1 MNQAHRNNLYHH
13 LTMLSIPTEIVGVIL
28 FLSMVMK
35 TLLLSYMLQILRTLI
50 NEINPEGSQM
60 ENFSLI
66 QILFS
71 I

>member
-1 MNQAHRNNLYHH
+1 MNQANWNNLYHH
-13 LTMLSIPTEIVGVIL
+13 PTMLSIPIEIVGVIL

-66 QILFS
+66 
-71 I
+71 